1 MLLNNW
7 WLLFN
12 MSPDEFQT
20 IHSRTGMIRSLQ
32 AGSRSK
38 SGFSSAVAVSPARH
52 SCPPQTAAA
61 VPGRPKLFRLVF
73 LRAVPPG
80 SARRGHSSARLD
92 KRRPWRGSHC
102 SAAGGSSAGSLPGG
116 SGGSSSCTSSVLT
129 ATLSGCSQRLSCS
142 SVLRGAK
149 TPRETRK

>member
-1 MLLNNW
+1 
-7 WLLFN
+7 
-12 MSPDEFQT
+12 
-20 IHSRTGMIRSLQ
+20 MIRSLQ

-52 SCPPQTAAA
+52 SCPPQTQLLSLEGQSFFALFCC
-61 VPGRPKLFRLVF
+61 VPF
-73 LRAVPPG
+73 LPVLPVAG
-80 SARRGHSSARLD
+80 LD

-102 SAAGGSSAGSLPGG
+102 SAAGGSSSGPLPGG

-129 ATLSGCSQRLSCS
+129 ATLSGCSQRFSCS

-149 TPRETRK
+149 TPRETRTQQQRRTGTHGNSVSKTLCVYSLHLRGS